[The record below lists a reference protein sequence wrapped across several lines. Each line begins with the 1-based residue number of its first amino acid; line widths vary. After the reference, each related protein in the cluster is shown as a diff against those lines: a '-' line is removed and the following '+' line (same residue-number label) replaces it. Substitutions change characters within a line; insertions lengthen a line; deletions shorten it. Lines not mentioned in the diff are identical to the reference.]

1 LYPSNFTV
9 SGHLVFSLFFSLC
22 FWVALNICF
31 LSLNIY
37 IYIVHLVPT
46 GTPLILISF
55 MVFVEMVRNLIRPIT
70 LSVRLTANIVAGHL
84 LLTLL
89 GEFMLGVSILI
100 AVLTVPLGIL
110 LTVLEL
116 AVAFIQGYVFITL
129 FSLYSEELH

>member
-1 LYPSNFTV
+1 
-9 SGHLVFSLFFSLC
+9 
-22 FWVALNICF
+22 VALNTFF

-37 IYIVHLVPT
+37 SYFVHLVPT

-55 MVFVEMVRNLIRPIT
+55 MVFVEMVSNLIRPVT

-89 GEFMLGVSILI
+89 GEFMLGVSIFI
-100 AVLTVPLGIL
+100 VVLTIPLGIL

-116 AVAFIQGYVFITL
+116 AVAFIQGYVFMTL